1 MQKHLSHMNP
11 TSLTLPFQ
19 GICSARY
26 DFFLAILSSF
36 AFAHSKL
43 EHAIDALTLDY
54 SVKFRFSLVLSRKNI
69 LRYQLLFRFLLHLK
83 HVEQSLA
90 DRAED
95 EPVEASYA

>member
-1 MQKHLSHMNP
+1 M
-11 TSLTLPFQ
+11 
-19 GICSARY
+19 CSVRY

-36 AFAHSKL
+36 AFAHSKQ
-43 EHAIDALTLDY
+43 AIDALTLDY
-54 SVKFRFSLVLSRKNI
+54 NVKFRLSLVLSRKNI
-69 LRYQLLFRFLLHLK
+69 LWYQLLFRFLLHLK